1 MLARAS
7 SDAGTRLRRSK
18 SASVVHRPCPPVIE
32 SLDPDIAH
40 QHAIAAATAAFAR
53 SQTQQSTERNG
64 DRSIGLRRTKST
76 TSRKSLTSQ
85 GSHFPPR
92 GLSVRSVPPPKSTQI
107 SSLDGPPTA
116 SASRAERVSS
126 FQPTPISQRPLSS
139 PVPVSAQSSLAS
151 SDHARPGSQAKS
163 HRGIASS
170 ITSQQIR
177 KARSMYYASSVQ
189 TGSPIARPPAKY
201 LTTPPSFDASPAMV
215 AAPKAYIPTRGTGP
229 SPLAVPRVPVPV
241 APGETIDNARDR
253 YLQDFQRQTV
263 KHKPSIFLAP
273 FKKRQDRSKNKIERP
288 VSAVTPA
295 AATTFQF
302 MDDTVVD
309 ITVNDFMPQSDPKDK
324 RSFSGSLKKTIRRVF
339 RRTSK
344 QSPNLPVQQI
354 EASRDYFTDA
364 VDLTRNDHAD
374 IPSPD
379 EKLLQRVRSR
389 TPSSMERGC
398 SQTRRSASRSSSKES
413 APSNRSLHIDANVSQ
428 PTTSRVTSWNTS
440 ASGETLTQRAMKRL
454 TVIHESK
461 DSMGSLVERSASTS
475 TKRKSLHL
483 PTFSAFNDPM
493 HMESLAEEAS
503 TPAVDPKRVFS
514 ALKREID
521 ATNSSVALPI
531 HNEPELNPVTN
542 PGTEDDIF
550 ESGEAKNLHLTM
562 RDLLTSASKDSEMH
576 RTNEPPV
583 LPYRPGSVAARSTQ
597 SKKNS
602 IKTFGQAMKSTIR
615 KVTPGESPSSP
626 CPDGLAGLQTDK
638 RTPSTDASSK
648 SPSDNEGRATM
659 FRKLHFPKKR

>member
-18 SASVVHRPCPPVIE
+18 STSVVHRHCPPVIE

-40 QHAIAAATAAFAR
+40 QHAIAAATTAFAR
-53 SQTQQSTERNG
+53 SQTQRSTEGRV

-116 SASRAERVSS
+116 SASRAVPSV
-126 FQPTPISQRPLSS
+126 QPTPISQRPLSS
-139 PVPVSAQSSLAS
+139 PGPVSAQSSLAS
-151 SDHARPGSQAKS
+151 SDHTRPTSQAKS

-201 LTTPPSFDASPAMV
+201 LTTPPSFDTSPALV

-253 YLQDFQRQTV
+253 YLHDFQRQTV

-273 FKKRQDRSKNKIERP
+273 FKKRQDKLKDNTKRR

-295 AATTFQF
+295 DASTFQF
-302 MDDTVVD
+302 MDDTAVN
-309 ITVNDFMPQSDPKDK
+309 ITVNDFMPESDPKDK
-324 RSFSGSLKKTIRRVF
+324 RSFSGSLRKTIRRVF

-344 QSPNLPVQQI
+344 PSPNLPVQQI

-364 VDLTRNDHAD
+364 VDLTTSDHAD

-389 TPSSMERGC
+389 TPSMDRGC
-398 SQTRRSASRSSSKES
+398 TQTRRSPSRSSSKES
-413 APSNRSLHIDANVSQ
+413 AHSNHSLHSDANASQ
-428 PTTSRVTSWNTS
+428 PTTSRVTSWDTS

-483 PTFSAFNDPM
+483 SAFSAFNDPM
-493 HMESLAEEAS
+493 HMESLTEEAP
-503 TPAVDPKRVFS
+503 TPPVDPKRVFS

-521 ATNSSVALPI
+521 ANNSGVAPPM
-531 HNEPELNPVTN
+531 HNESELK
-542 PGTEDDIF
+542 PGTEDDVF
-550 ESGEAKNLHLTM
+550 ESSETKHLHFAV
-562 RDLLTSASKDSEMH
+562 RDLHTSASKDSEMH

-602 IKTFGQAMKSTIR
+602 IKAFGQAIRSTIR
-615 KVTPGESPSSP
+615 TVTPSERPLSPR
-626 CPDGLAGLQTDK
+626 PDGPASSQTDK
-638 RTPSTDASSK
+638 RTPSTGDSSK
-648 SPSDNEGRATM
+648 SPSDSGGRATM
-659 FRKLHFPKKR
+659 FKKLHFPKKR